1 MKVVYERE
9 WANAIDTVVLLD
21 MDIYDFDN
29 ENNNTRYKLFL
40 EIIKI

>member
-21 MDIYDFDN
+21 MDIYFDN
-29 ENNNTRYKLFL
+29 ENK
-40 EIIKI
+40 

>member
-9 WANAIDTVVLLD
+9 WANAIDTVGAFGYGYS
-21 MDIYDFDN
+21 IP
-29 ENNNTRYKLFL
+29 FL

>member
-21 MDIYDFDN
+21 MDMI
-29 ENNNTRYKLFL
+29 E
-40 EIIKI
+40 